1 MTYIAQ
7 FRAAHAAHAD
17 WHEAT
22 TEIVH
27 SLGDLNAEHGLGFLY
42 VSDAYASSFGDIA
55 ENLRQRT
62 GVPHWVGTMGMG
74 VCGTAR
80 EYFDTAA
87 MSVLVTPFASS
98 SFRIVHDF
106 QLETL
111 AETGPLR
118 DRLDPG
124 SPPLVVVHGD
134 PSNQELPQL
143 IELLAEQ
150 TGGFLVGGLSSSQ
163 AGHAQL
169 ADKIVEGGLSG
180 VMLSPA
186 EIPLV
191 TGLTQ
196 GCSPIGPAH
205 DVTEAEQNVLLSL
218 DGKSALDVFC
228 EDIGEELA
236 EDLQRCAGLIFA
248 AIPVEGS
255 DTGDYLVRNL
265 VGIDPQ
271 SGAVAIGEYVEA
283 GQRVLFCRRDPAS
296 AEEDLRRM
304 SRNLKQR
311 AGTEIKAGLYFS
323 CVARGPNQFGPDSR
337 ELGIIAEELGAFP
350 LAGFFANGEINHN
363 RLYGYTGVLTLFL

>member
-1 MTYIAQ
+1 MTYTAH
-7 FRAAHAAHAD
+7 FRAAHASQVD
-17 WHEAT
+17 WHEAVS
-22 TEIVH
+22 EIVQ
-27 SLGDLNAEHGLGFLY
+27 SLGDLNTDHELGFLY
-42 VSDAYASSFGDIA
+42 ISDAYAAWFGDIA
-55 ENLRQRT
+55 EYLKQKT
-62 GVPHWVGTMGMG
+62 GVPHWVGSVGMG

-106 QLETL
+106 NLETFN
-111 AETGPLR
+111 EINPLQN
-118 DRLDPG
+118 RLDLG

-134 PSNQELPQL
+134 PTSQELPRL
-143 IELLAEQ
+143 IELLAAQ
-150 TGGFLVGGLSSSQ
+150 TGGFLVGGLSSSKV
-163 AGHAQL
+163 GHAQL

-180 VMLSPA
+180 VLLSSA
-186 EIPLV
+186 EIPLI

-196 GCSPIGPAH
+196 GCSPIGSVH
-205 DVTEAEQNVLLSL
+205 EITEAEQNVLLSL
-218 DGKSALDVFC
+218 DGKRALDVFC

-296 AEEDLRRM
+296 AEKDLRRM
-304 SRNLKQR
+304 ARNLKQR
-311 AGTEIKAGLYFS
+311 AGRKIKAGLYFS

-337 ELGIIAEELGAFP
+337 ELGIIAEELGVFP
-350 LAGFFANGEINHN
+350 LAGFFANGEINYN
-363 RLYGYTGVLTLFL
+363 RLYGFTGVLTLFL

>member
-1 MTYIAQ
+1 MTNASQ
-7 FRAAHAAHAD
+7 FRAAHASHVD

-27 SLGDLNAEHGLGFLY
+27 SLGDLGAEHGLGFLY
-42 VSDAYASSFGDIA
+42 ISDAYATSFGDIA
-55 ENLRQRT
+55 EDLRQKT
-62 GVPHWVGTMGMG
+62 GVSHWVGTVGMG

-80 EYFDTAA
+80 EYFDSPA
-87 MSVLVTPFASS
+87 MSVLVAPFSES

-111 AETGPLR
+111 GEIGPLQ
-118 DRLDPG
+118 DRLDLV

-163 AGHAQL
+163 AGYAQL

-205 DVTEAEQNVLLSL
+205 EVTEAEQNVLLSL
-218 DGKSALDVFC
+218 DGKPALDVFC

-265 VGIDPQ
+265 VGIDPR

-311 AGTEIKAGLYFS
+311 ADADIKAGLYFS